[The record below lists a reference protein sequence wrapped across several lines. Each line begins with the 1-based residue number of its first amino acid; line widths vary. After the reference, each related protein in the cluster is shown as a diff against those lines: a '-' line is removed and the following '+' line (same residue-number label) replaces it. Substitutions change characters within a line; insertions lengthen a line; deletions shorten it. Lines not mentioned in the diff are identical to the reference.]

1 MTVNRPAR
9 VATSSFLRTAGLVA
23 FAAMPLA
30 VACSVVETKTSDD
43 AIITGSNDTGHP
55 AVVTL
60 EMQLANGFALCTGTM
75 IATNPA
81 TKIGYVLTAGHCVR
95 DAKSVY
101 VAAGNDLSAKKGILT
116 YGVIDFKAHP
126 QYDGEV
132 SSPYDVAMVR
142 VTGVDATTPTM
153 PYAKPDGL
161 VLNQT
166 RVTSVGFGQTIR
178 PGIDAG
184 SADDGTIK
192 NKIDGTVTK
201 LSEAQVAVTYDDEGD
216 ICHGDSGGPVIA
228 KVNGK
233 DAVVAVHSFVTGAC
247 EGAGYSV
254 RASFHDGFIKS
265 ILAEDAPAPSC
276 GLCKQ
281 TVGSGTGVCAQARD
295 TCTDDAQCDG
305 LRTCLAKCT
314 QDGGDAGASS
324 TCKTACS
331 TQFPFGAAPY
341 NTLLVFCACN
351 ACDDACSGDT
361 TCAALPKCGMTLTPP
376 PASTPSAA
384 PVATDSAAA
393 ARCNSCGESACCSE
407 MSACGQDGH
416 CYRCTKN
423 PETPGCDT
431 NELYQRL
438 NSCRSTSCA
447 TQCAPT
453 VAAGTP

>member
-1 MTVNRPAR
+1 MTVNRPA
-9 VATSSFLRTAGLVA
+9 TSSFVRTAGLVA

-30 VACSVVETKTSDD
+30 VACTAVETKTSDD
-43 AIITGSNDTGHP
+43 AIITGSRDTGHP

-60 EMQLANGFALCTGTM
+60 EMKLADGFALCTGTM

-81 TKIGYVLTAGHCVR
+81 TKVGYILTAGHCIK
-95 DAKSVY
+95 DAESVY
-101 VAAGNDLSAKKGILT
+101 VAAGNDLSAKKGILN
-116 YGVIDFKAHP
+116 YGVIDFKTHP
-126 QYDGEV
+126 QYNGDV

-142 VTGVDATTPTM
+142 VTGVDATTPTL
-153 PYAKPDGL
+153 PYAKADGL
-161 VLNQT
+161 VVNQT

-184 SADDGTIK
+184 IADDGTIK

-201 LSEAQVAVTYDDEGD
+201 LTDAQVAVTYDDQGD

-228 KVNGK
+228 TVNGK

-254 RASFHDGFIKS
+254 RASFHDSFIAS
-265 ILAEDAPAPSC
+265 IVAEDAPAASC

-281 TVGSGTGVCAQARD
+281 TVGSGNGVCAQARD
-295 TCTDDAQCDG
+295 KCTDDAQCDG

-314 QDGGDAGASS
+314 TDGGDAGASS
-324 TCKTACS
+324 NCKSACS

-341 NTLLVFCACN
+341 NTLLVYCACN
-351 ACDDACSGDT
+351 ACDDACSTDT
-361 TCAALPKCGMTLTPP
+361 TCAALPKCGMTLTAPP
-376 PASTPSAA
+376 TSTSTSAA
-384 PVATDSAAA
+384 TASAS
-393 ARCNSCGESACCSE
+393 CNACGESACCSE
-407 MSACGQDGH
+407 MSACAADGH

-423 PETPGCDT
+423 PETQGCDT

-438 NSCRSTSCA
+438 NSCRSTSCV

-453 VAAGTP
+453 AAAGTL